1 MIYRMKLQNEPFKQI
16 KKGTKEIEIR
26 LNDEKRKF
34 FEINDHIEF
43 INITTLEIMF
53 VKITNLYHFKNFE
66 DLFNYFDNSTLGCGS
81 YEEMYKYYLREE
93 EKKYGVLGIEIKVL
107 PNVNQ
112 VIHNE
117 DNLTL
122 NDANRVTRRAKLI
135 VENNNDEKKQD
146 NQKSDNNNYSENTNI
161 DLMVLGEIMMG
172 GKVTTNLD
180 YNFLIGG
187 HIDND
192 ESDEQCLTREVAEE
206 SGVTLNFSNIL
217 PIASSNYINKDYPKN
232 GDITYTNTNYY
243 AIKYDLVPN
252 IEMQNLTEEEI
263 KENFKL
269 MYIPKNEVINFLENT
284 KEINATLSDTIM
296 AIKVY
301 LNLQK

>member
-16 KKGTKEIEIR
+16 KKEIKKIEIR
-26 LNDEKRKF
+26 LNDEKRKI
-34 FEINDHIEF
+34 FEINDYIEF
-43 INITTLEIMF
+43 TNITTLEIMF
-53 VKITNLYHFKNFE
+53 VKITNLYHFESFE
-66 DLFNYFDNSTLGCGS
+66 KLFNNFDNSILGCGS
-81 YEEMYKYYLREE
+81 YEEMYKYYSREE
-93 EKKYGVLGIEIKVL
+93 ENKYGVLGIEIKVL
-107 PNVNQ
+107 PKVNQ
-112 VIHNE
+112 VIHNK

-122 NDANRVTRRAKLI
+122 NDANKVTLRAKLI
-135 VENNNDEKKQD
+135 VENNNDE
-146 NQKSDNNNYSENTNI
+146 I
-161 DLMVLGEIMMG
+161 LICHMG
-172 GKVTTNLD
+172 VK
-180 YNFLIGG
+180 YFLIGG

-206 SGVTLNFSNIL
+206 SGVTLDFSNIL
-217 PIASSNYINKDYPKN
+217 PIASSNYINKDYPQN

-252 IEMQNLTEEEI
+252 IEMQNLTEEEK

>member
-1 MIYRMKLQNEPFKQI
+1 MIYRMKLQNEPFNQI
-16 KKGTKEIEIR
+16 KVGTKKIEIR

-34 FEINDHIEF
+34 FEINDYIEF
-43 INITTLEIMF
+43 TNITTLEIMF
-53 VKITNLYHFKNFE
+53 VKITNLYHFESFE
-66 DLFNYFDNSTLGCGS
+66 KLFNNFDNSILGCGS
-81 YEEMYKYYLREE
+81 YEEMYKYYSKEE

-107 PNVNQ
+107 PKVNQ

-122 NDANRVTRRAKLI
+122 NDANKVTRRAKLI
-135 VENNNDEKKQD
+135 VENNNDE
-146 NQKSDNNNYSENTNI
+146 I
-161 DLMVLGEIMMG
+161 LLCHMG
-172 GKVTTNLD
+172 VK
-180 YNFLIGG
+180 YFLIGG

-192 ESDEQCLTREVAEE
+192 ESDEECLVREVAEE

-232 GDITYTNTNYY
+232 SDITYTNTNYY

-252 IEMQNLTEEEI
+252 IEMQNLTEEEK

>member
-16 KKGTKEIEIR
+16 KKEIKKIEIR
-26 LNDEKRKF
+26 LNDEKRKI
-34 FEINDHIEF
+34 FEINDYIEF
-43 INITTLEIMF
+43 TNITTLEIMF
-53 VKITNLYHFKNFE
+53 VKITNLYHYKNFE
-66 DLFNYFDNSTLGCGS
+66 DLFNNFDNSILGCGS
-81 YEEMYKYYLREE
+81 YEEMYKYYSREE

-107 PNVNQ
+107 PKVNQ

-122 NDANRVTRRAKLI
+122 NDANKVTLRAKLI
-135 VENNNDEKKQD
+135 VENNNDE
-146 NQKSDNNNYSENTNI
+146 I
-161 DLMVLGEIMMG
+161 LICHMG
-172 GKVTTNLD
+172 VK
-180 YNFLIGG
+180 YFLIGG

-206 SGVTLNFSNIL
+206 SGVTLDFSNIL
-217 PIASSNYINKDYPKN
+217 PIASSNYINKDYPQN

-252 IEMQNLTEEEI
+252 IEMQNLTEEEK

>member
-16 KKGTKEIEIR
+16 KKEIKKIEIR
-26 LNDEKRKF
+26 LNDEKRKI
-34 FEINDHIEF
+34 FEINDYIEF
-43 INITTLEIMF
+43 TNITTLEIMF
-53 VKITNLYHFKNFE
+53 VKITNLYHFESFE
-66 DLFNYFDNSTLGCGS
+66 KLFNNFDNSILGCGS
-81 YEEMYKYYLREE
+81 YEEMYKYYSREE
-93 EKKYGVLGIEIKVL
+93 ENKYGVLGIEIKVL
-107 PNVNQ
+107 PKVNQ

-122 NDANRVTRRAKLI
+122 NDANKVTLRAKLI
-135 VENNNDEKKQD
+135 VENNNDE
-146 NQKSDNNNYSENTNI
+146 I
-161 DLMVLGEIMMG
+161 LICHMG
-172 GKVTTNLD
+172 VK
-180 YNFLIGG
+180 YFLIGG

-206 SGVTLNFSNIL
+206 SGVTLDFSNIL

-252 IEMQNLTEEEI
+252 IEMQNLTEEEK

>member
-16 KKGTKEIEIR
+16 KKEIKKIEIR
-26 LNDEKRKF
+26 LNDEKRKI
-34 FEINDHIEF
+34 FEINDYIEF
-43 INITTLEIMF
+43 TNITTLEIMF
-53 VKITNLYHFKNFE
+53 VKITNLYHFESFE
-66 DLFNYFDNSTLGCGS
+66 KLFNNFDNSILGCGS
-81 YEEMYKYYLREE
+81 YEEMYKYYSREE
-93 EKKYGVLGIEIKVL
+93 ENKYGVLGIEIKVL
-107 PNVNQ
+107 PKVNQ
-112 VIHNE
+112 VSHNE

-122 NDANRVTRRAKLI
+122 NDANKVTLRAKLI
-135 VENNNDEKKQD
+135 VENNNDE
-146 NQKSDNNNYSENTNI
+146 I
-161 DLMVLGEIMMG
+161 LICHMG
-172 GKVTTNLD
+172 VK
-180 YNFLIGG
+180 YFLIGG

-206 SGVTLNFSNIL
+206 SGVTLDFSNIL
-217 PIASSNYINKDYPKN
+217 PIASSNYINKDYPQN

-252 IEMQNLTEEEI
+252 IEMQNLTEEEK
-263 KENFKL
+263 KENFKF

>member
-16 KKGTKEIEIR
+16 KKEIKKIEIR
-26 LNDEKRKF
+26 LNDEKRKI
-34 FEINDHIEF
+34 FEINDYIEF
-43 INITTLEIMF
+43 TNITTLEIMF
-53 VKITNLYHFKNFE
+53 VKITNLYHFESFE
-66 DLFNYFDNSTLGCGS
+66 KLFNNFDNSILGCGS
-81 YEEMYKYYLREE
+81 YEEMYKYYSREE
-93 EKKYGVLGIEIKVL
+93 ENKYGVLGIEIKVI
-107 PNVNQ
+107 PKVNQ

-122 NDANRVTRRAKLI
+122 NDANKVTLRAKLI
-135 VENNNDEKKQD
+135 VENNNDE
-146 NQKSDNNNYSENTNI
+146 I
-161 DLMVLGEIMMG
+161 LICHMG
-172 GKVTTNLD
+172 VK
-180 YNFLIGG
+180 YFLIGG

-206 SGVTLNFSNIL
+206 SGVTLDFSNIL

-252 IEMQNLTEEEI
+252 IEMQNLTEEEK

>member
-1 MIYRMKLQNEPFKQI
+1 MIYRMKLQNEPFNQI
-16 KKGTKEIEIR
+16 MLGTKEIEIR
-26 LNDEKRKF
+26 LNDDKRKMF
-34 FEINDHIEF
+34 KINDYIEF
-43 INITTLEIMF
+43 TNISTLEIMF
-53 VKITNLYHFKNFE
+53 VKITNLYHFESFE
-66 DLFNYFDNSTLGCGS
+66 KLFNNFDNSILGCSS
-81 YEEMYKYYLREE
+81 YEEMYKYYSKEE
-93 EKKYGVLGIEIKVL
+93 ENKYGVLGIEIKVL
-107 PNVNQ
+107 PRVNQ

-117 DNLTL
+117 NKLTL

-135 VENNNDEKKQD
+135 VENNSDE
-146 NQKSDNNNYSENTNI
+146 I
-161 DLMVLGEIMMG
+161 LICHMG
-172 GKVTTNLD
+172 VK
-180 YNFLIGG
+180 YFLIGG

-206 SGVTLNFSNIL
+206 SGVTLNFSDIL

-252 IEMQNLTEEEI
+252 IEMQNLTEEEK

>member
-1 MIYRMKLQNEPFKQI
+1 MIYRMKLQNEPFNQI
-16 KKGTKEIEIR
+16 MLGTKEIEIR
-26 LNDEKRKF
+26 LNDYKRKMF
-34 FEINDHIEF
+34 KINDYIEF
-43 INITTLEIMF
+43 TNISTLEIMF

-66 DLFNYFDNSTLGCGS
+66 DLFNNFDNSILGCGS
-81 YEEMYKYYLREE
+81 YEEMYKYYSREE
-93 EKKYGVLGIEIKVL
+93 EKKSGVLGIEIKVL
-107 PNVNQ
+107 PKVNQ

-122 NDANRVTRRAKLI
+122 NDANKVTRRAKLI
-135 VENNNDEKKQD
+135 VENNSDE
-146 NQKSDNNNYSENTNI
+146 I
-161 DLMVLGEIMMG
+161 LICHMG
-172 GKVTTNLD
+172 VK
-180 YNFLIGG
+180 YFLIGG

-269 MYIPKNEVINFLENT
+269 MYISKNEVINFLENN

>member
-16 KKGTKEIEIR
+16 KKEIKKIEIR
-26 LNDEKRKF
+26 LNDEKRKI
-34 FEINDHIEF
+34 FEINDYIEF
-43 INITTLEIMF
+43 TNITTLEIMF
-53 VKITNLYHFKNFE
+53 VKITNLYHFESFE
-66 DLFNYFDNSTLGCGS
+66 DLFNNFDNSILGCGS
-81 YEEMYKYYLREE
+81 YEEMYKYYSKEE

-107 PNVNQ
+107 PKVNQ

-122 NDANRVTRRAKLI
+122 NDANKVTLRAKLI
-135 VENNNDEKKQD
+135 VENNNDE
-146 NQKSDNNNYSENTNI
+146 I
-161 DLMVLGEIMMG
+161 LICHMG
-172 GKVTTNLD
+172 VK
-180 YNFLIGG
+180 YFLIGG

-206 SGVTLNFSNIL
+206 SGVTLDFSNIL
-217 PIASSNYINKDYPKN
+217 PIASSNYINKDYPQN

-252 IEMQNLTEEEI
+252 IEMQNLTEEEK

>member
-1 MIYRMKLQNEPFKQI
+1 MIYRMKLQNEPFNQI
-16 KKGTKEIEIR
+16 KLGTKEMEIR
-26 LNDEKRKF
+26 LNDDKRKMF
-34 FEINDHIEF
+34 KINDYIEF
-43 INITTLEIMF
+43 TNISTLEIMF
-53 VKITNLYHFKNFE
+53 VKVTNLYHFESFE
-66 DLFNYFDNSTLGCGS
+66 KLFNNFDNSILGCGS
-81 YEEMYKYYLREE
+81 YEEMYKYYSREE
-93 EKKYGVLGIEIKVL
+93 ENKYGILGIEIKVL
-107 PNVNQ
+107 PKVNQ

-135 VENNNDEKKQD
+135 VENNNDE
-146 NQKSDNNNYSENTNI
+146 I
-161 DLMVLGEIMMG
+161 LICHMG
-172 GKVTTNLD
+172 VK
-180 YNFLIGG
+180 YFLIGG

-206 SGVTLNFSNIL
+206 SGITLNFSNIL

-232 GDITYTNTNYY
+232 GDITYTNTNYC

-252 IEMQNLTEEEI
+252 IEMQNLTEEEK

>member
-16 KKGTKEIEIR
+16 KKEIKKIEIR
-26 LNDEKRKF
+26 LNDEKRKI
-34 FEINDHIEF
+34 FEINDYIEF
-43 INITTLEIMF
+43 TNITTLEIMF

-66 DLFNYFDNSTLGCGS
+66 DLFNNFDNSILGCGS
-81 YEEMYKYYLREE
+81 YEEMYKYYSKEE

-107 PNVNQ
+107 PKVNQ
-112 VIHNE
+112 VIHNK

-122 NDANRVTRRAKLI
+122 NDANKVTLRAKLI
-135 VENNNDEKKQD
+135 VENNNDE
-146 NQKSDNNNYSENTNI
+146 I
-161 DLMVLGEIMMG
+161 LICHMG
-172 GKVTTNLD
+172 VK
-180 YNFLIGG
+180 YFLIGG

-206 SGVTLNFSNIL
+206 SGVTLDFSNIL
-217 PIASSNYINKDYPKN
+217 PIASSNYINKDYPQN

-252 IEMQNLTEEEI
+252 IEMQNLTEEEK

>member
-16 KKGTKEIEIR
+16 KKQIKKIEIR
-26 LNDEKRKF
+26 LNDEKRKI
-34 FEINDHIEF
+34 FEINDYIEF
-43 INITTLEIMF
+43 TNITTLEIMF
-53 VKITNLYHFKNFE
+53 VKITNLYHFESFE
-66 DLFNYFDNSTLGCGS
+66 KLFNNFDNSILGCGS
-81 YEEMYKYYLREE
+81 YEEMYKYYSREE
-93 EKKYGVLGIEIKVL
+93 ENKYGVLGIEIKVL
-107 PNVNQ
+107 PKVNQ

-122 NDANRVTRRAKLI
+122 NDANKVTLRAKLI
-135 VENNNDEKKQD
+135 VENNNDE
-146 NQKSDNNNYSENTNI
+146 I
-161 DLMVLGEIMMG
+161 LICHMG
-172 GKVTTNLD
+172 VK
-180 YNFLIGG
+180 YFLIGG

-206 SGVTLNFSNIL
+206 SGVTLDFSNIL

-252 IEMQNLTEEEI
+252 IEMQNLTEEEK

>member
-1 MIYRMKLQNEPFKQI
+1 M
-16 KKGTKEIEIR
+16 
-26 LNDEKRKF
+26 
-34 FEINDHIEF
+34 
-43 INITTLEIMF
+43 
-53 VKITNLYHFKNFE
+53 VKSIFT
-66 DLFNYFDNSTLGCGS
+66 S
-81 YEEMYKYYLREE
+81 

-135 VENNNDEKKQD
+135 VENNNDE
-146 NQKSDNNNYSENTNI
+146 I
-161 DLMVLGEIMMG
+161 LICHMG
-172 GKVTTNLD
+172 VK
-180 YNFLIGG
+180 YFLIGG

-263 KENFKL
+263 DELLRVSRDYFQN
-269 MYIPKNEVINFLENT
+269 KNYNVYFTNT
-284 KEINATLSDTIM
+284 EFEYNGQRR
-296 AIKVY
+296 KVESNDY
-301 LNLQK
+301 MVAVKI

>member
-16 KKGTKEIEIR
+16 KKGIKKIEIR
-26 LNDEKRKF
+26 LNDEKRKI
-34 FEINDHIEF
+34 FEINDYIEF
-43 INITTLEIMF
+43 TNISTLEIMF

-66 DLFNYFDNSTLGCGS
+66 KLFNNFDNSILGCSS
-81 YEEMYKYYLREE
+81 YEEMYKYYSREE
-93 EKKYGVLGIEIKVL
+93 ENKYGILGIEIKVL
-107 PNVNQ
+107 PKVNQ

-122 NDANRVTRRAKLI
+122 NDVNRVTRRAKLI
-135 VENNNDEKKQD
+135 VENNNDE
-146 NQKSDNNNYSENTNI
+146 I
-161 DLMVLGEIMMG
+161 LICHMG
-172 GKVTTNLD
+172 IK
-180 YNFLIGG
+180 YFLIGG

-206 SGVTLNFSNIL
+206 SGVTLDFSNIL
-217 PIASSNYINKDYPKN
+217 PIASSNYINKDYPKK
-232 GDITYTNTNYY
+232 GDITYSNTNYY

-252 IEMQNLTEEEI
+252 IEMQNLTEEEK

>member
-16 KKGTKEIEIR
+16 KKEIKKIEIR
-26 LNDEKRKF
+26 LNDEKRKI
-34 FEINDHIEF
+34 FEINDYIEF
-43 INITTLEIMF
+43 TNITTLEIMF
-53 VKITNLYHFKNFE
+53 VKITNLYHFESFE
-66 DLFNYFDNSTLGCGS
+66 KLFNNFDNSILGCGS
-81 YEEMYKYYLREE
+81 YEEMYKYYSKEE

-107 PNVNQ
+107 PKVNQ

-122 NDANRVTRRAKLI
+122 NDANKVTLRAKLI
-135 VENNNDEKKQD
+135 VENNNDE
-146 NQKSDNNNYSENTNI
+146 I
-161 DLMVLGEIMMG
+161 LICHMG
-172 GKVTTNLD
+172 VK
-180 YNFLIGG
+180 YFLIGG

-206 SGVTLNFSNIL
+206 SGVTLDFSNIL
-217 PIASSNYINKDYPKN
+217 PIASSNYINKYYPKN

-252 IEMQNLTEEEI
+252 IEMQNLTEEEK

>member
-26 LNDEKRKF
+26 LNDEKRKMF
-34 FEINDHIEF
+34 KINDYIEF
-43 INITTLEIMF
+43 TNISTLEIMF
-53 VKITNLYHFKNFE
+53 VKITNLYHFESFE
-66 DLFNYFDNSTLGCGS
+66 KLFNNFDNSILGCGS
-81 YEEMYKYYLREE
+81 YEEMYKYYSKEE
-93 EKKYGVLGIEIKVL
+93 ENKYGILGIEIKVL
-107 PNVNQ
+107 PKVNQ

-117 DNLTL
+117 NKLTL

-135 VENNNDEKKQD
+135 VENNSDE
-146 NQKSDNNNYSENTNI
+146 I
-161 DLMVLGEIMMG
+161 LICHMG
-172 GKVTTNLD
+172 VK
-180 YNFLIGG
+180 YFLIGG

-206 SGVTLNFSNIL
+206 SGITLDFSNIL

-252 IEMQNLTEEEI
+252 IEMQNLTEEEK

>member
-16 KKGTKEIEIR
+16 KKEIKKIEIR
-26 LNDEKRKF
+26 LNDEKRKI
-34 FEINDHIEF
+34 FEINDYIEF
-43 INITTLEIMF
+43 TNITTLEIMF
-53 VKITNLYHFKNFE
+53 VKITNLYHYKNFE
-66 DLFNYFDNSTLGCGS
+66 DLFNNFDNSILGCGS
-81 YEEMYKYYLREE
+81 YEEMYKYYSREE
-93 EKKYGVLGIEIKVL
+93 ENKYGVLGIEIKVL
-107 PNVNQ
+107 PKVNQ

-122 NDANRVTRRAKLI
+122 NDANKVTLRAKLI
-135 VENNNDEKKQD
+135 VENNNDE
-146 NQKSDNNNYSENTNI
+146 I
-161 DLMVLGEIMMG
+161 LICHMG
-172 GKVTTNLD
+172 VK
-180 YNFLIGG
+180 YFLIGG

-206 SGVTLNFSNIL
+206 SGVTLDFSNIL
-217 PIASSNYINKDYPKN
+217 PIASSNYINKDYPQN
-232 GDITYTNTNYY
+232 GDFTYTNTNYY

-252 IEMQNLTEEEI
+252 IEMQNLTEEEK

>member
-16 KKGTKEIEIR
+16 KKEIKKIEIR
-26 LNDEKRKF
+26 LNDEKRKI
-34 FEINDHIEF
+34 FEINDYIEF
-43 INITTLEIMF
+43 TNITTLEIMF
-53 VKITNLYHFKNFE
+53 VKITNLCHFESFE
-66 DLFNYFDNSTLGCGS
+66 DLFNYFDKSTLGCGS
-81 YEEMYKYYLREE
+81 YEEMYKYYSKEE

-107 PNVNQ
+107 PKVNQ

-122 NDANRVTRRAKLI
+122 NDPNKVTLRAKLI
-135 VENNNDEKKQD
+135 VENNNDE
-146 NQKSDNNNYSENTNI
+146 I
-161 DLMVLGEIMMG
+161 LICHMG
-172 GKVTTNLD
+172 VK
-180 YNFLIGG
+180 YFLIGG

-206 SGVTLNFSNIL
+206 SGVTLDFSNIL

-252 IEMQNLTEEEI
+252 IEMQNLTEEEK

>member
-16 KKGTKEIEIR
+16 KKEIKKIEIR
-26 LNDEKRKF
+26 LNDEKRKI
-34 FEINDHIEF
+34 FEINDYIEF
-43 INITTLEIMF
+43 TNITTLEIMF
-53 VKITNLYHFKNFE
+53 VKITNLYHFESFE
-66 DLFNYFDNSTLGCGS
+66 KLFNNFDNSILGCGS
-81 YEEMYKYYLREE
+81 YEEMYKYYSREE
-93 EKKYGVLGIEIKVL
+93 ENKYGVLGIEIKVL
-107 PNVNQ
+107 PKVNQ

-122 NDANRVTRRAKLI
+122 NDANKVTLRAKLI
-135 VENNNDEKKQD
+135 VENNNDE
-146 NQKSDNNNYSENTNI
+146 I
-161 DLMVLGEIMMG
+161 LICHMG
-172 GKVTTNLD
+172 VK
-180 YNFLIGG
+180 YFLIGG

-192 ESDEQCLTREVAEE
+192 EGDEQCLTREVAEE
-206 SGVTLNFSNIL
+206 SGVTLDFSNIL

-252 IEMQNLTEEEI
+252 IEMQNLTEEEK

>member
-26 LNDEKRKF
+26 LNDEKRKAF
-34 FEINDHIEF
+34 KINDYIEF
-43 INITTLEIMF
+43 TNITTLEIMF
-53 VKITNLYHFKNFE
+53 VKITNLYNFKNFE
-66 DLFNYFDNSTLGCGS
+66 ELFNHFDNSTLGGGT
-81 YEEMYKYYLREE
+81 YEEMYDYYSKEDE
-93 EKKYGVLGIEIKVL
+93 SKYGVLGIEIKVL
-107 PNVNQ
+107 PKVNQ
-112 VIHNE
+112 VTHNKN
-117 DNLTL
+117 NLTL
-122 NDANRVTRRAKLI
+122 NDANKVTRRAKLI
-135 VENNNDEKKQD
+135 VENSKE
-146 NQKSDNNNYSENTNI
+146 
-161 DLMVLGEIMMG
+161 EILICHMG
-172 GKVTTNLD
+172 VKF
-180 YNFLIGG
+180 FLIGG

-269 MYIPKNEVINFLENT
+269 MYIPKNKVINFLENN

>member
-16 KKGTKEIEIR
+16 KKEIKKIEIR
-26 LNDEKRKF
+26 LNDEKRKI
-34 FEINDHIEF
+34 FEINDYIEF
-43 INITTLEIMF
+43 TNITTLEIMF

-66 DLFNYFDNSTLGCGS
+66 DLFNYFDKSTLGCGS
-81 YEEMYKYYLREE
+81 YEEMYKYYSKEE

-107 PNVNQ
+107 PKVNQ

-122 NDANRVTRRAKLI
+122 NDANKVTLRAKLI
-135 VENNNDEKKQD
+135 VENNNDE
-146 NQKSDNNNYSENTNI
+146 I
-161 DLMVLGEIMMG
+161 LICHMG
-172 GKVTTNLD
+172 VK
-180 YNFLIGG
+180 YFLIGG

-206 SGVTLNFSNIL
+206 SGVTLDFSNIL
-217 PIASSNYINKDYPKN
+217 PIASSNYINKDYPQN

-252 IEMQNLTEEEI
+252 IEMQNLTEEEK

>member
-16 KKGTKEIEIR
+16 KKEIKKIEIR
-26 LNDEKRKF
+26 LNDEKRKI
-34 FEINDHIEF
+34 FEINDYIEF
-43 INITTLEIMF
+43 TNITTLEIMF

-66 DLFNYFDNSTLGCGS
+66 DLFNYFDKSTLGCGS
-81 YEEMYKYYLREE
+81 YEEMYKYYSREE

-107 PNVNQ
+107 PKVNQ
-112 VIHNE
+112 VIHNK

-122 NDANRVTRRAKLI
+122 NDANKVTLRAKLI
-135 VENNNDEKKQD
+135 VENNNDE
-146 NQKSDNNNYSENTNI
+146 I
-161 DLMVLGEIMMG
+161 LICHMG
-172 GKVTTNLD
+172 VK
-180 YNFLIGG
+180 YFLIGG

-206 SGVTLNFSNIL
+206 SGVTLDFSNIL

-252 IEMQNLTEEEI
+252 IEMQNLTEEEK

>member
-1 MIYRMKLQNEPFKQI
+1 MILSMIYRMKLQGEPFKQI
-16 KKGTKEIEIR
+16 KKRIKKIEIR

-34 FEINDHIEF
+34 FEINDYIEF
-43 INITTLEIMF
+43 TNISTLEIMF
-53 VKITNLYHFKNFE
+53 VKITNLYHFESFE
-66 DLFNYFDNSTLGCGS
+66 KLFNNFDNSILGCGS
-81 YEEMYKYYLREE
+81 YEEMYKYYSKEE

-107 PNVNQ
+107 LRVNQ

-135 VENNNDEKKQD
+135 VENNN
-146 NQKSDNNNYSENTNI
+146 N
-161 DLMVLGEIMMG
+161 EILICHMG
-172 GKVTTNLD
+172 VK
-180 YNFLIGG
+180 YFLIGG

-192 ESDEQCLTREVAEE
+192 ESDEECLVREVAEE

-252 IEMQNLTEEEI
+252 IEMQNLTEEEK

-269 MYIPKNEVINFLENT
+269 MYIPKNEVINFLENI

>member
-16 KKGTKEIEIR
+16 KKEIKKIEIR
-26 LNDEKRKF
+26 LNDEKRKI
-34 FEINDHIEF
+34 FEINDYIEF
-43 INITTLEIMF
+43 TNITTLEIMF
-53 VKITNLYHFKNFE
+53 VKITNLYHFESFE
-66 DLFNYFDNSTLGCGS
+66 KLFNNFDNSILGCGS
-81 YEEMYKYYLREE
+81 YEEMYKYYSREE

-107 PNVNQ
+107 PKVNQ
-112 VIHNE
+112 VIHNK

-122 NDANRVTRRAKLI
+122 NDANKVTLRAKLI
-135 VENNNDEKKQD
+135 VENNNDE
-146 NQKSDNNNYSENTNI
+146 I
-161 DLMVLGEIMMG
+161 LICHMG
-172 GKVTTNLD
+172 VK
-180 YNFLIGG
+180 YFLIGG

-206 SGVTLNFSNIL
+206 SGVTLDFSNIL
-217 PIASSNYINKDYPKN
+217 PIASSNYINKDYPQN

-252 IEMQNLTEEEI
+252 IEMQNLTEEEK

>member
-26 LNDEKRKF
+26 LNDEKRKMF
-34 FEINDHIEF
+34 KINDYIEF
-43 INITTLEIMF
+43 TNISTLEIMF
-53 VKITNLYHFKNFE
+53 VKIINLYHFESFE
-66 DLFNYFDNSTLGCGS
+66 KLFNNFDNSTLGGGT
-81 YEEMYKYYLREE
+81 YEEMYDYYSKEE
-93 EKKYGVLGIEIKVL
+93 ENKYGILGIEIKVL
-107 PNVNQ
+107 PKVNQ

-117 DNLTL
+117 NKLTL

-135 VENNNDEKKQD
+135 VENNNDE
-146 NQKSDNNNYSENTNI
+146 I
-161 DLMVLGEIMMG
+161 LICHMG
-172 GKVTTNLD
+172 VK
-180 YNFLIGG
+180 YFLIGG

-206 SGVTLNFSNIL
+206 SGITLNFSNIL

-252 IEMQNLTEEEI
+252 IEMQNLTEEEK

>member
-16 KKGTKEIEIR
+16 KKGIKKIEIR
-26 LNDEKRKF
+26 LNDDKRKMF
-34 FEINDHIEF
+34 KINDYIEF
-43 INITTLEIMF
+43 TNISTLEIMF
-53 VKITNLYHFKNFE
+53 VKITNLYHFESFE
-66 DLFNYFDNSTLGCGS
+66 KLFNNFDNSILGCGS
-81 YEEMYKYYLREE
+81 YEEMYKYYSKEE
-93 EKKYGVLGIEIKVL
+93 ENKCGILGIEIKVL
-107 PNVNQ
+107 PKVNQ

-117 DNLTL
+117 NKLTL

-135 VENNNDEKKQD
+135 VENNNDE
-146 NQKSDNNNYSENTNI
+146 I
-161 DLMVLGEIMMG
+161 LICHMG
-172 GKVTTNLD
+172 VK
-180 YNFLIGG
+180 YFLIGG

-206 SGVTLNFSNIL
+206 SGVALNFSDIL

-252 IEMQNLTEEEI
+252 IEMQNLTEEEK

>member
-16 KKGTKEIEIR
+16 KKEIKKIEIR
-26 LNDEKRKF
+26 LNDEKRKI
-34 FEINDHIEF
+34 FEINDYIEF
-43 INITTLEIMF
+43 TNITTLEIMF
-53 VKITNLYHFKNFE
+53 VKITNLYHFESFE
-66 DLFNYFDNSTLGCGS
+66 KLFNNFDNSILGCGS
-81 YEEMYKYYLREE
+81 YEEMYKYYSREE
-93 EKKYGVLGIEIKVL
+93 ENKYGVLGIEIKVL
-107 PNVNQ
+107 PKVNQ

-122 NDANRVTRRAKLI
+122 NDANKVTLRAKLI
-135 VENNNDEKKQD
+135 VENNNDE
-146 NQKSDNNNYSENTNI
+146 I
-161 DLMVLGEIMMG
+161 LICHMG
-172 GKVTTNLD
+172 VK
-180 YNFLIGG
+180 YFLIGG

-206 SGVTLNFSNIL
+206 SGVTLDFSNIL
-217 PIASSNYINKDYPKN
+217 PIASSNYINKDYPQN

-252 IEMQNLTEEEI
+252 IEMQNLTEEEK

-269 MYIPKNEVINFLENT
+269 MYIPKNEVINFLKNN
-284 KEINATLSDTIM
+284 KEINAILSDTIM

>member
-16 KKGTKEIEIR
+16 KKEIKKIEIR
-26 LNDEKRKF
+26 LNDEKRKI
-34 FEINDHIEF
+34 FEINDYIEF
-43 INITTLEIMF
+43 TNITTLEIMF

-66 DLFNYFDNSTLGCGS
+66 DLFNYFDKSTLGCGS
-81 YEEMYKYYLREE
+81 YEEMYKYYSREE

-107 PNVNQ
+107 PKVNQ

-122 NDANRVTRRAKLI
+122 NDANKVTLRAKLI
-135 VENNNDEKKQD
+135 VENNNDE
-146 NQKSDNNNYSENTNI
+146 I
-161 DLMVLGEIMMG
+161 LICHMG
-172 GKVTTNLD
+172 VK
-180 YNFLIGG
+180 YFLIGG

-206 SGVTLNFSNIL
+206 SGVTLDFSNIL
-217 PIASSNYINKDYPKN
+217 PIASSNYINKDYPQN

-252 IEMQNLTEEEI
+252 IEMQNLTEEEK

>member
-1 MIYRMKLQNEPFKQI
+1 MIYRMKLQNEPFNQI
-16 KKGTKEIEIR
+16 MLETKEIEIR
-26 LNDEKRKF
+26 LNDYKRKMF
-34 FEINDHIEF
+34 KINDYIEF
-43 INITTLEIMF
+43 TNISTLEIMF

-66 DLFNYFDNSTLGCGS
+66 DLFNNFDNSILGCGS
-81 YEEMYKYYLREE
+81 YEEMYKYYSREE
-93 EKKYGVLGIEIKVL
+93 ENKYGVLGIEIKVL
-107 PNVNQ
+107 PKINQ

-122 NDANRVTRRAKLI
+122 NDANKVTLRAKLI
-135 VENNNDEKKQD
+135 VENNNDE
-146 NQKSDNNNYSENTNI
+146 I
-161 DLMVLGEIMMG
+161 LICHMG
-172 GKVTTNLD
+172 VK
-180 YNFLIGG
+180 YFLIGG

-206 SGVTLNFSNIL
+206 SGITLDFSNIL

-252 IEMQNLTEEEI
+252 IEMQNLTKEEI
-263 KENFKL
+263 NENFEL
-269 MYIPKNEVINFLENT
+269 MYIPKSEVINFLEKN
-284 KEINATLSDTIM
+284 KETCQRKGTLSDTIM

>member
-16 KKGTKEIEIR
+16 KKEIKKIEIR
-26 LNDEKRKF
+26 LNDEKRKI
-34 FEINDHIEF
+34 FEINDYIEF
-43 INITTLEIMF
+43 TNITTLEIMF
-53 VKITNLYHFKNFE
+53 VKITNLYHFESFE
-66 DLFNYFDNSTLGCGS
+66 KLFNNFDNSILGCGS
-81 YEEMYKYYLREE
+81 YEEMYKYYSKEE
-93 EKKYGVLGIEIKVL
+93 ENKYGVLGIEIKVL
-107 PNVNQ
+107 PKVNQ

-122 NDANRVTRRAKLI
+122 NDPNKVTLRAKLI
-135 VENNNDEKKQD
+135 VENNNDE
-146 NQKSDNNNYSENTNI
+146 I
-161 DLMVLGEIMMG
+161 LICHMG
-172 GKVTTNLD
+172 VK
-180 YNFLIGG
+180 YFLIGG

-206 SGVTLNFSNIL
+206 SGVTLDFSNIL
-217 PIASSNYINKDYPKN
+217 PIASSNYINKDYHQN
-232 GDITYTNTNYY
+232 GDFTYTNTNYY

-252 IEMQNLTEEEI
+252 IEMQNLTEEEK

>member
-16 KKGTKEIEIR
+16 KKEIKKIEIR
-26 LNDEKRKF
+26 LNDEKRKI
-34 FEINDHIEF
+34 FEINDYIEF
-43 INITTLEIMF
+43 TNITTLEIMF

-66 DLFNYFDNSTLGCGS
+66 DLFNYFDKSTLGCGS
-81 YEEMYKYYLREE
+81 YEEMYKYYSREE
-93 EKKYGVLGIEIKVL
+93 ENKYGVLGIEIKVL
-107 PNVNQ
+107 PKVNQ

-122 NDANRVTRRAKLI
+122 NDANKVTLRAKLI
-135 VENNNDEKKQD
+135 VENNNDE
-146 NQKSDNNNYSENTNI
+146 I
-161 DLMVLGEIMMG
+161 LICHMG
-172 GKVTTNLD
+172 VK
-180 YNFLIGG
+180 YFLIGG

-206 SGVTLNFSNIL
+206 SGVTLDFSNIL
-217 PIASSNYINKDYPKN
+217 PIASSNYINKDYPQN

-252 IEMQNLTEEEI
+252 IEMQNLTEEEK

>member
-16 KKGTKEIEIR
+16 KKEIKKIEIR
-26 LNDEKRKF
+26 LNDEKRKI
-34 FEINDHIEF
+34 FEINDYIEF
-43 INITTLEIMF
+43 TNITTLEIMF
-53 VKITNLYHFKNFE
+53 VKITNLYHFESFE
-66 DLFNYFDNSTLGCGS
+66 KLFNNFDNSILGCGS
-81 YEEMYKYYLREE
+81 YEEMYKYYSKEE

-107 PNVNQ
+107 PKVNQ

-122 NDANRVTRRAKLI
+122 NDANKVTLRAKLI
-135 VENNNDEKKQD
+135 VENNNDE
-146 NQKSDNNNYSENTNI
+146 I
-161 DLMVLGEIMMG
+161 LICHMG
-172 GKVTTNLD
+172 VK
-180 YNFLIGG
+180 YFLIGG

-206 SGVTLNFSNIL
+206 SGVTLDFSNIL

-252 IEMQNLTEEEI
+252 IEMQNLTEEEK

-269 MYIPKNEVINFLENT
+269 MYIPKNEVINFLKNN

>member
-1 MIYRMKLQNEPFKQI
+1 MIFRMKLQNEPFKQI
-16 KKGTKEIEIR
+16 KKEIKKIEIR
-26 LNDEKRKF
+26 LNDEKRKI
-34 FEINDHIEF
+34 FEINDYIEF
-43 INITTLEIMF
+43 TNITTLEIMF
-53 VKITNLYHFKNFE
+53 VKITNLYHFESFE
-66 DLFNYFDNSTLGCGS
+66 KLFNNFDNSILGCGS
-81 YEEMYKYYLREE
+81 YEEMYKYYSREE

-107 PNVNQ
+107 PKVNQ

-122 NDANRVTRRAKLI
+122 NDANKVTLRAKLI
-135 VENNNDEKKQD
+135 VENNNDE
-146 NQKSDNNNYSENTNI
+146 I
-161 DLMVLGEIMMG
+161 LICHMG
-172 GKVTTNLD
+172 VK
-180 YNFLIGG
+180 YFLIGG

-217 PIASSNYINKDYPKN
+217 PIASSNYINKDYPQN

-252 IEMQNLTEEEI
+252 IEMQNLTEEEK

>member
-16 KKGTKEIEIR
+16 KKEIKKIEIR
-26 LNDEKRKF
+26 LNDEKRKI
-34 FEINDHIEF
+34 FEINDYIEF
-43 INITTLEIMF
+43 TNITTLEIMF

-66 DLFNYFDNSTLGCGS
+66 DLFNYFDKSTLGCGS
-81 YEEMYKYYLREE
+81 YEEMYKYYSKEE
-93 EKKYGVLGIEIKVL
+93 ENKYGVLGIEIKVL
-107 PNVNQ
+107 PKVNQ

-122 NDANRVTRRAKLI
+122 NDANKVTLRAKLI
-135 VENNNDEKKQD
+135 VENNNDE
-146 NQKSDNNNYSENTNI
+146 I
-161 DLMVLGEIMMG
+161 LICHMG
-172 GKVTTNLD
+172 VK
-180 YNFLIGG
+180 YFLIGG

-206 SGVTLNFSNIL
+206 SGVTLDFSNIL
-217 PIASSNYINKDYPKN
+217 PIASSNYINKDYPQN

-252 IEMQNLTEEEI
+252 IEMQNLTKEEK

-269 MYIPKNEVINFLENT
+269 MYIPKNEVINFLKNN

>member
-1 MIYRMKLQNEPFKQI
+1 MIFRMKLQNEPFKQI
-16 KKGTKEIEIR
+16 KKGIKKIEIR
-26 LNDEKRKF
+26 LNDEKRKI
-34 FEINDHIEF
+34 FEINDYIEF
-43 INITTLEIMF
+43 TNITTLEIMF

-66 DLFNYFDNSTLGCGS
+66 DLFNYFDKSTLGCGS
-81 YEEMYKYYLREE
+81 YEEMYKYYSREE

-107 PNVNQ
+107 PKVNQ

-122 NDANRVTRRAKLI
+122 NDPNKVTLRAKLI
-135 VENNNDEKKQD
+135 VENNNDE
-146 NQKSDNNNYSENTNI
+146 I
-161 DLMVLGEIMMG
+161 LICHMG
-172 GKVTTNLD
+172 VK
-180 YNFLIGG
+180 YFLIGG

-217 PIASSNYINKDYPKN
+217 PIASSNYINKDYPQN

-252 IEMQNLTEEEI
+252 IEMQNLTEEEK

>member
-16 KKGTKEIEIR
+16 KKEIKKIEIR
-26 LNDEKRKF
+26 LNDEKRKI
-34 FEINDHIEF
+34 FEINDYIEF
-43 INITTLEIMF
+43 TNITTLEIMF
-53 VKITNLYHFKNFE
+53 VKITNLYHFESFKK
-66 DLFNYFDNSTLGCGS
+66 LFNNFDNSILGCGS
-81 YEEMYKYYLREE
+81 YEEMYKYYSREE

-107 PNVNQ
+107 PKVNQ

-122 NDANRVTRRAKLI
+122 NDANKVTLRAKLI
-135 VENNNDEKKQD
+135 VENNNDE
-146 NQKSDNNNYSENTNI
+146 I
-161 DLMVLGEIMMG
+161 LICHMG
-172 GKVTTNLD
+172 VK
-180 YNFLIGG
+180 YFLIGG

-206 SGVTLNFSNIL
+206 SGVILDFSNIL

-252 IEMQNLTEEEI
+252 IEMQNLTEEEK

>member
-1 MIYRMKLQNEPFKQI
+1 MIYRMKLQNEPFNQI
-16 KKGTKEIEIR
+16 KLGTKKIEIR
-26 LNDEKRKF
+26 LNDEKRKLF
-34 FEINDHIEF
+34 KINDYIEF
-43 INITTLEIMF
+43 TNITTLEIMF
-53 VKITNLYHFKNFE
+53 VKITNLCHFKNFE
-66 DLFNYFDNSTLGCGS
+66 DLFNYLDNSTLGCSS
-81 YEEMYKYYLREE
+81 YEEMYKYYSREE
-93 EKKYGVLGIEIKVL
+93 ENKYGILGIEIKVL
-107 PNVNQ
+107 PKVNQ

-122 NDANRVTRRAKLI
+122 NDVNRVTRRAKLI
-135 VENNNDEKKQD
+135 VENNNDE
-146 NQKSDNNNYSENTNI
+146 I
-161 DLMVLGEIMMG
+161 LICHMG
-172 GKVTTNLD
+172 IK
-180 YNFLIGG
+180 YFLIGG

-206 SGVTLNFSNIL
+206 SGVTLDFSNIL

-232 GDITYTNTNYY
+232 GDITYSNTNYY

-252 IEMQNLTEEEI
+252 IEMQNLTEEEK